1 MQRPCTIPIFSYLL
15 PCDQSHLFSVEGIL
29 LTLTVGH
36 AGCLGVSFSRTDTLR
51 SIQKPI
57 APTGSVFL
65 PCCKTMPT
73 VLPPAVVLVIGS
85 SGFTGTWITRALLEA
100 GYTVDG
106 TVRSW
111 DKAQYLTN
119 LLKEYGDRFRPVIVE
134 DISKVLTIILLHR
147 RVLILKSIDSL
158 VHLTRS

>member
-1 MQRPCTIPIFSYLL
+1 
-15 PCDQSHLFSVEGIL
+15 
-29 LTLTVGH
+29 
-36 AGCLGVSFSRTDTLR
+36 
-51 SIQKPI
+51 
-57 APTGSVFL
+57 
-65 PCCKTMPT
+65 MPA
-73 VLPPAVVLVIGS
+73 VLPPTVVLVIGS
-85 SGFTGTWITRALLEA
+85 SGFTGTWITRALLEG

-147 RVLILKSIDSL
+147 HVLILKSINSL